1 MKVNE
6 TIGSI
11 YKKWYCLKDN
21 RTCARY
27 MVFKKFGREAVPIN
41 LFPNMIDRANEILS
55 GKENDRMAT

>member
-1 MKVNE
+1 MEVNE
-6 TIGSI
+6 TIASI

-27 MVFKKFGREAVPIN
+27 MVFKKFGKEAVPID
-41 LFPNMIDRANEILS
+41 LYPNMINRANKIIS